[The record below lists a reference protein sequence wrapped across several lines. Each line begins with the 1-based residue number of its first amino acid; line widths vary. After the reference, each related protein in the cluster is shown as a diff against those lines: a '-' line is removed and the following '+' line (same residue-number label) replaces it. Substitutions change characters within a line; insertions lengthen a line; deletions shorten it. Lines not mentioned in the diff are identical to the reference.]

1 MKSIIFLFVVLIG
14 IPAYAADAQT
24 KTTKQSPPS
33 PAAIESKK
41 REQAVKNA
49 REKREKEDLNEGNK
63 ARIDKHDRRPAAGAQ
78 KGKKEELPLPE
89 LDKFDMAVINQIKL
103 IKELTHKA
111 EHAKTEKEAKMYR
124 DQAEEERRTLER
136 MPQSDPKRKKK

>member
-1 MKSIIFLFVVLIG
+1 MKSIIFLVVVLIG
-14 IPAYAADAQT
+14 IPAYAADTQT
-24 KTTKQSPPS
+24 QKIKTSPPS
-33 PAAIESKK
+33 SAIERKK

-49 REKREKEDLNEGNK
+49 REKRAKEDSNEGNK
-63 ARIDKHDRRPAAGAQ
+63 SQMGGHNKRPAAGAQ

-103 IKELTHKA
+103 IKELMHKA

-136 MPQSDPKRKKK
+136 MPRSDPKRKK